1 MSSASPRG
9 ALEAGV
15 QPMRGWISW
24 ASLCALLLAAIL
36 VVATL
41 RTIDFP
47 LGTIG
52 DEWGKI
58 DAVRTDNNRYYHPLL
73 MIEVTQVANLFAQ
86 ARDLQSVVDVGRAC
100 AAFAGGL
107 LVFATLWLARLVL
120 PDLGALAAA
129 AAEDIFIAPFLILA
143 LVGADQAS
151 AGSSSIPRD
160 PARGLCGARRGS
172 EIYRG
177 SVLAICACSH
187 PAHFRPR

>member
-1 MSSASPRG
+1 
-9 ALEAGV
+9 
-15 QPMRGWISW
+15 
-24 ASLCALLLAAIL
+24 
-36 VVATL
+36 VATL

-58 DAVRTDNNRYYHPLL
+58 DAVSTGNNRYYHPLL

-107 LVFATLWLARLVL
+107 LVFATFWLARLVL

-129 AAEDIFIAPFLILA
+129 AAEDVFIAPFLILA

-151 AGSSSIPRD
+151 AGSIPRD